1 MKGEHDY
8 QNMPSKIPMVKLNLD
23 VGHGGTY
30 MEKQGGKFGKVA
42 VKFFNWQM
50 KGDAAAGALFLK
62 PEASAL
68 AADGWKIEAKNWNT
82 TNLKGVALRSRSRF
96 SRR

>member
-1 MKGEHDY
+1 
-8 QNMPSKIPMVKLNLD
+8 MPSKIPLVKLNLD

-30 MEKQGGKFGKVA
+30 MDKQGGKFGKAA
-42 VKFFNWQM
+42 VNFFNWQM

-68 AADGWKIEAKNWNT
+68 TADGWKIVAKNWNST
-82 TNLKGVALRSRSRF
+82 SLKSFSPSVK
-96 SRR
+96 SRRSISGGRR